1 MQQDN
6 GLPRRSNGRL
16 AVSIRIGL
24 DRVGRSDVAV
34 RTGANGRARTERV
47 SLCPRDPATP
57 AMPTQCTSR
66 LWSRSISNLL
76 RLYLRRFFMNISAI
90 LSGRPRSLFLSGVLL
105 GVVVVVA
112 LSTSPPDDPPRRSFR
127 PNISTFH
134 LPKKLDFCGE
144 SVPLDDRE
152 VRKRMDREFL
162 LNLQWDGQVM
172 LYLKRSGEYFD
183 LFDRILKEEGVP
195 EDLKFL
201 SVAESA
207 LFMAQSS
214 KGAVGLW
221 QFIPETGRRYGLRVD
236 DAVDERRDPEK
247 STRAA
252 VRYLKD
258 NYQRFGSWSLAA
270 CAYNQGEGATA
281 DDITFQR
288 GTDFYD
294 LYLNE
299 ETSRYLFRIVAIKE
313 IMTHPERYGYYLE
326 RGTTTGHGSRGW

>member
-1 MQQDN
+1 
-6 GLPRRSNGRL
+6 
-16 AVSIRIGL
+16 
-24 DRVGRSDVAV
+24 
-34 RTGANGRARTERV
+34 
-47 SLCPRDPATP
+47 
-57 AMPTQCTSR
+57 
-66 LWSRSISNLL
+66 
-76 RLYLRRFFMNISAI
+76 MNIQSI
-90 LSGRPRSLFLSGVLL
+90 LSAPPRLVMSSGFLL
-105 GVVVVVA
+105 GVIVVVA
-112 LSTSPPDDPPRRSFR
+112 LSTSPPDDPPQRLSR

-144 SVPLDDRE
+144 RIPLDDSE

-183 LFDRILKEEGVP
+183 LFSRILKEEGAP
-195 EDLKFL
+195 DDLKFL
-201 SVAESA
+201 AVAESA

-221 QFIPETGRRYGLRVD
+221 QFIPETGRRYGLRID

-252 VRYLKD
+252 VRYLTD
-258 NYQRFGSWSLAA
+258 NYNRFGSWSLAA
-270 CAYNQGEGATA
+270 CAYNQGEGATT
-281 DDITFQR
+281 DDLAFQ
-288 GTDFYD
+288 GGSTYFD

-313 IMTHPERYGYYLE
+313 IMTHPERYGYYLGRNDYYRAE
-326 RGTTTGHGSRGW
+326 PSRRVTEEGAIPNLATWAARQGTTYKRVKLLNPWILHRVLPSPGPSGAWTVLVPAGEQ

>member
-1 MQQDN
+1 
-6 GLPRRSNGRL
+6 
-16 AVSIRIGL
+16 
-24 DRVGRSDVAV
+24 
-34 RTGANGRARTERV
+34 
-47 SLCPRDPATP
+47 
-57 AMPTQCTSR
+57 
-66 LWSRSISNLL
+66 
-76 RLYLRRFFMNISAI
+76 MNIPEPLAGHPRLLLI
-90 LSGRPRSLFLSGVLL
+90 SGFLL

-112 LSTSPPDDPPRRSFR
+112 LSTAPPDDPPQRSFR

-144 SVPLDDRE
+144 SVPLDDHE

-162 LNLQWDGQVM
+162 LNLQWDGQAM

-183 LFDRILKEEGVP
+183 LFSRILKEEGAP
-195 EDLKFL
+195 DDLKFL

-214 KGAVGLW
+214 RGAVGLW
-221 QFIPETGRRYGLRVD
+221 QFIPETGKRYGLRID

-258 NYQRFGSWSLAA
+258 NYARFGSWSLAA

-281 DDITFQR
+281 DDLTFQR
-288 GTDFYD
+288 GTTYFD

-313 IMTHPERYGYYLE
+313 IMTHPDRYGYYLGRKDYYQTPPSRQVTVRDAIPNLSAWASE
-326 RGTTTGHGSRGW
+326 QGTTYKNVKLLNPWILHRALPSPGSSGAWVIRIPTEDE